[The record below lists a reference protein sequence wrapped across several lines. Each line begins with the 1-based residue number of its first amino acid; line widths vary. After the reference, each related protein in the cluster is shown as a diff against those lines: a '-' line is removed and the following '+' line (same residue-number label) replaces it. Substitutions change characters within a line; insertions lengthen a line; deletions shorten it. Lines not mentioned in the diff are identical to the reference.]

1 MIVFISFLLM
11 ASKFTISVSGA
22 FALYPLMVLWADEY
36 KKINPNVEISVQA
49 GGAGKG
55 MTDLLNGM
63 VDIAM
68 VSREISKE
76 EELKGAHKFAVCKDA
91 TLPIISANNP
101 YVDSFMKRGI
111 KKTELVEIF
120 TDKIKFWDIILNK
133 NVKNKIN
140 VYTRS
145 DSCGA
150 GETFA
155 NYLGLHQE
163 DLEGIGIYGDPQLV
177 QAVAKDG
184 LGIGYANIAFIFDS
198 KSNKPFK
205 GIKILPLDLNEDGKI
220 SENEDF
226 YNEKS
231 EVLDAIRDGKL
242 PSPPSRNLYLV
253 LKKGEKKE
261 YLKDFFKWILTDGQK
276 TVEKAGFVK
285 IEIKE
290 ELFNF

>member
-1 MIVFISFLLM
+1 MIILISFFLM

-22 FALYPLMVLWADEY
+22 FALYPLMVEWADEY

-91 TLPIISANNP
+91 TLPIVSTKNP
-101 YVDSFMKRGI
+101 YVDLLTKRGI
-111 KKTELVEIF
+111 KKRELKEIF
-120 TDKIKFWDIILNK
+120 TYKIKLWDIVLNK
-133 NVKNKIN
+133 KEKNKIN

-177 QAVAKDG
+177 QAVIKDKM
-184 LGIGYANIAFIFDS
+184 GIGYANIAFIFDS
-198 KSNKPFK
+198 KSNKPHN

-220 SENEDF
+220 SEDEDF

-231 EVLDAIRDGKL
+231 EVLDAIKDSKL
-242 PSPPSRNLYLV
+242 PSPPARNLYLV
-253 LKKGEKKE
+253 IKKDNKKE
-261 YLKDFFKWILTDGQK
+261 YLKDYLKWILTDGQEM
-276 TVEKAGFVK
+276 VERAGFVK
-285 IEIKE
+285 IE
-290 ELFNF
+290 NF

>member
-1 MIVFISFLLM
+1 MV
-11 ASKFTISVSGA
+11 SKFSISVSGA
-22 FALYPLMVLWADEY
+22 FALYPMMVEWADEY
-36 KKINPNVEISVQA
+36 KKLNPNVEISIQA

-101 YVDSFMKRGI
+101 YVDSLMKRGI
-111 KKTELVEIF
+111 KKTELIEIF

-140 VYTRS
+140 VYARS

-155 NYLGLHQE
+155 NYLGFHQE
-163 DLEGIGIYGDPQLV
+163 DLEGIGIFGDPQMV
-177 QAVAKDG
+177 QAVAKDKM
-184 LGIGYANIAFIFDS
+184 GIGYANIAFIFDS
-198 KSNKPFK
+198 KSKKVHK
-205 GIKILPLDLNEDGKI
+205 GVKILPLDLNEDGKI
-220 SENEDF
+220 SEDEDF
-226 YNEKS
+226 YNERS
-231 EVLDAIRDGKL
+231 NVTDAIKNGNL
-242 PSPPSRNLYLV
+242 PSPPARNLYLV
-253 LKKGEKKE
+253 IKKDNTKE
-261 YLKDFFKWILTDGQK
+261 ILKDFLKWILTDGQNIA
-276 TVEKAGFVK
+276 EKSGFVK
-285 IEIKE
+285 IEK
-290 ELFNF
+290 F

>member
-1 MIVFISFLLM
+1 MIIFVSFLLM
-11 ASKFTISVSGA
+11 GSKFLISVSGA
-22 FALYPLMVLWADEY
+22 FALYPLMVEWADEY
-36 KKINPNVEISVQA
+36 KKTNPNVEISIQA

-68 VSREISKE
+68 LSREVLKE

-101 YVDSFMKRGI
+101 YVDLLTKRGI
-111 KKTELVEIF
+111 KKAELKEIF
-120 TDKIKFWDIILNK
+120 TYKIKLWDFILNK
-133 NVKNKIN
+133 KEKNKIN

-155 NYLGLHQE
+155 SYLGFHQE
-163 DLEGIGIYGDPQLV
+163 DLVGIGIFGDPQMV
-177 QAVAKDG
+177 QAVIKDKM
-184 LGIGYANIAFIFDS
+184 GIGYANIAFIFDS
-198 KSNKPFK
+198 KSKIPHK
-205 GIKILPLDLNEDGKI
+205 GIKILPLDLNEDGEI
-220 SENEDF
+220 SEDEDF
-226 YNEKS
+226 YNERS
-231 EVLDAIRDGKL
+231 EIINAIKNEKL

-253 LKKGEKKE
+253 IKNNNTNE
-261 YLKDFFKWILTDGQK
+261 YLKDFLKWILTEGQK
-276 TVEKAGFVK
+276 IIEKGGFVK
-285 IEIKE
+285 IETKK

>member
-1 MIVFISFLLM
+1 MV
-11 ASKFTISVSGA
+11 SKFSISVSGA
-22 FALYPLMVLWADEY
+22 FALYPLMVEWADEY
-36 KKINPNVEISVQA
+36 KKLNPNVEISIQA

-91 TLPIISANNP
+91 TLPIVSANNP
-101 YVDSFMKRGI
+101 YVDSLMKRGI
-111 KKTELVEIF
+111 KKTELIEIF

-155 NYLGLHQE
+155 NYLGFHQE
-163 DLEGIGIYGDPQLV
+163 DLEGIGIFGDPQIV
-177 QAVAKDG
+177 QAVAKDKM
-184 LGIGYANIAFIFDS
+184 GIGYANIAFIFDIKS
-198 KSNKPFK
+198 KKVYK
-205 GIKILPLDLNEDGKI
+205 GVKILPLDLNEDGKI
-220 SENEDF
+220 SEDEDF
-226 YNEKS
+226 YNERS
-231 EVLDAIRDGKL
+231 NVTEAIKNGKL
-242 PSPPSRNLYLV
+242 PSPPARNLYLV
-253 LKKGEKKE
+253 IKKDNEKEILKEF
-261 YLKDFFKWILTDGQK
+261 LKWILTDGQNIA
-276 TVEKAGFVK
+276 EKSGFVK
-285 IEIKE
+285 IE
-290 ELFNF
+290 NF

>member
-1 MIVFISFLLM
+1 MV
-11 ASKFTISVSGA
+11 SKFSISVSGA
-22 FALYPLMVLWADEY
+22 FALYPLMVEWADEY
-36 KKINPNVEISVQA
+36 KKLNPNVEISIQA

-91 TLPIISANNP
+91 TLPIVSANNP
-101 YVDSFMKRGI
+101 YVDSLMKRGI
-111 KKTELVEIF
+111 KKTELIEIF

-155 NYLGLHQE
+155 NYLGFHQE
-163 DLEGIGIYGDPQLV
+163 DLEGIGIFGDPQIV
-177 QAVAKDG
+177 QAVAKDKM
-184 LGIGYANIAFIFDS
+184 GIGYANIAFIFDIKS
-198 KSNKPFK
+198 KKVYK
-205 GIKILPLDLNEDGKI
+205 GVKILPLDLNEDGKI
-220 SENEDF
+220 SEDEDF
-226 YNEKS
+226 YNERS
-231 EVLDAIRDGKL
+231 NVTEAIKNGKL
-242 PSPPSRNLYLV
+242 PSPPARNLYLV
-253 LKKGEKKE
+253 IKKDNEKE
-261 YLKDFFKWILTDGQK
+261 ILKDFLKWILTDGQNIA
-276 TVEKAGFVK
+276 EKSGFVK
-285 IEIKE
+285 IE
-290 ELFNF
+290 NF